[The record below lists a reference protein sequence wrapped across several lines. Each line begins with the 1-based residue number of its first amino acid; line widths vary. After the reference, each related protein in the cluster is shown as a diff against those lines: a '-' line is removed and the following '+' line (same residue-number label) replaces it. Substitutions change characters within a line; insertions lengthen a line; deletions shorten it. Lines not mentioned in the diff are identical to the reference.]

1 MKKLKLILLLTI
13 NFLWLEGFSQSTE
26 SLTLQESNERLTDCL
41 QIREDRDLL
50 EKQNN
55 LYIESLM
62 NYRNEVGENRV
73 VIKSLIF
80 EGKKCEEVNLKL
92 TNSLTEKDSKIQA
105 LRTQRTIGIIVTAVL
120 TTILIVK
127 K

>member
-80 EGKKCEEVNLKL
+80 EGKKCEEVNLTLIK
-92 TNSLTEKDSKIQA
+92 SGEEKDSKIQA
-105 LRTQRTIGIIVTAVL
+105 LRTQRTMGIIVTAVL

>member
-13 NFLWLEGFSQSTE
+13 NFLWLGGFSQSTE

-73 VIKSLIF
+73 VIKSLIS
-80 EGKKCEEVNLKL
+80 EGKKCEEVNLNLVK
-92 TNSLTEKDSKIQA
+92 SGEEKDANIRA
-105 LRTQRTIGIIVTAVL
+105 LRTQRTVGIIVTAVL